1 MRAPATV
8 RRRTPWSLVPWLVGI
23 LACLAT
29 APSLACSICRCG
41 DPTFNSLGAATHTS
55 SGLYLAFD
63 ADRVA
68 KSQGIDEDHESVV
81 EYRETASLLYGVSD
95 RLLLSAR
102 VPYASK
108 DLTAADPAESGSSSG
123 LADPEFAAQ
132 YRVWA
137 SRMTGDV
144 GQRASI
150 GLVAGVK
157 TDWGSDD
164 LRNAD
169 GELLDEHLQPG
180 TGSTD
185 LFVGASGFYLVNR
198 SSSLFASMQWR
209 KTGTNDR
216 GYRYGNSFLANLA
229 YERKFRPWLDAVL
242 ELNYRDAGMDQ
253 VDSDGTLDDNTGGRM
268 LYLVPR
274 LLFDLGHGV
283 VLRMGVQVPVHSS
296 LNGEQ
301 SEKANYNVGLTY
313 SLGQP

>member
-1 MRAPATV
+1 MNAPAAGRCRV
-8 RRRTPWSLVPWLVGI
+8 PSSLAPLVIAI
-23 LACLAT
+23 LACCAAT
-29 APSLACSICRCG
+29 PSLACSICRCG

-68 KSQGIDEDHESVV
+68 KTQGIDEDYESIV

-102 VPYASK
+102 LPYSSK
-108 DLTAADPAESGSSSG
+108 DLTAADPTESGSSKG

-137 SRMTGDV
+137 SKMTGDV
-144 GQRASI
+144 GQRASV

-157 TDWGSDD
+157 TPWGRND

-185 LFVGASGFYLVNR
+185 LFLGASGFYLVDR

-216 GYRYGNSFLANLA
+216 GYRYGNSFLVNLA
-229 YERKFRPWLDAVL
+229 YERKFQPWLDTVL
-242 ELNYRDAGMDQ
+242 ELNYRDAGIDQ
-253 VDSDGTLDDNTGGRM
+253 VDSDGTLDGNTGGSM
-268 LYLVPR
+268 LYLAPR
-274 LLFDLGHGV
+274 LLFDLGHGI
-283 VLRMGVQVPVHSS
+283 VLRMGVQIPVHSS

-301 SEKANYNVGLTY
+301 TEKANYNVGLTY
-313 SLGQP
+313 TLGQP